1 MTEIYQITN
10 KKGLHHTDQKNKL
23 PNYIMPE
30 ISRKHNLHPDV
41 EWDGVNLFTK
51 LIANYKPTFAVFP
64 KGKNK
69 SCIHIQGGFSDTT
82 KNILNILEKKPDNSL
97 GVILGV
103 AKEQPADWGTKKEH
117 INSAGYPKAW
127 GASDSHIDY
136 LNVFVVEGDPENMD
150 LATQRDLLKKAGLP
164 DYSFSVD
171 SGNRS
176 LHAYYIA
183 DKTPPDKWKN
193 IQERLIQQL
202 QDKVPELKV
211 DGSIKNPARVMRCV
225 GGRHSKT
232 NKFCEF
238 FEFNDVGYSWE
249 EFDKLL
255 PPLREKKNNSINKE
269 KKNFISDIA
278 RKDYKGDKGWL
289 DRLKD
294 KPEERR
300 KYVVEMLKH
309 IPIHEGAG
317 KGRRLRICIP
327 VLAGLVSEYGNE
339 AISICNDAG
348 WHGEEW
354 DPEHEVQYLQDH
366 QDCDLGTLVHH
377 ARECGWI
384 HPYEK
389 NKPEVHK
396 DVKLADVF
404 PTEVSN
410 SIETVTAYLPHKD
423 TLKILTFMSAVAPL
437 IRLGTKINCIP
448 TTNFV
453 VPLNLF
459 ACVIGASGSKKT
471 PLMNLLLQEPLK
483 EVKKD
488 LARANFKAG
497 QQYVSDLADYKNNG
511 GDKPEKPP
519 YPIISTR
526 DATTEALEKQLMDQ
540 ERVKMGLL
548 RFNDELAGLIK
559 SFNKYSQGRGSD
571 EEFLLEL
578 YDGSGFQTQRM
589 DENRYCEETAVTIF
603 GGGQPEV
610 LTKLHRGQDANGL
623 WARFIFD
630 YSAAIPKRLPTVVT
644 PEERSKFKKAANYL
658 SSFISEV
665 KDFRTN
671 TLELTDEA
679 LKRFSDYE
687 LERQELAAKKNL
699 KSSHAAT
706 YNKSAGKV
714 ARVAGILW
722 IMKQVQIKIKNKIS
736 QGDSYVDEPPDN
748 QVDISTINNA
758 IELVNYWDSVSI
770 NVDNKAS
777 ENSKDVILR
786 RLLNIAEKES
796 KGPVAFNVIYKKL
809 SFDHRKKYQ
818 YEEVKELIK
827 KLEELGLGS
836 VSKGPRE
843 GYLFKAEKPWPTG

>member
-1 MTEIYQITN
+1 MTQ
-10 KKGLHHTDQKNKL
+10 
-23 PNYIMPE
+23 
-30 ISRKHNLHPDV
+30 ISRKHNLKPDV
-41 EWDGVNLFTK
+41 VWDGVELFTD
-51 LIANYKPTFAVFP
+51 LIANPNPIFAVFP

-69 SCIHIQGGFSDTT
+69 ACIHIKGGSEDFK
-82 KNILNILEKKPDNSL
+82 KNILRNLERKPDNSL

-103 AKEQPADWGTKKEH
+103 AKPQPNDWGSKKEH

-136 LNVFVVEGDPENMD
+136 LNVFVVEGDPKDMD
-150 LATQRDLLKKAGLP
+150 LTTQKLLIDKVLP
-164 DYSFSVD
+164 PYSFSVS

-176 LHAYYIA
+176 LHAYWIA
-183 DKTPPDKWKN
+183 DKTPPDKWRN
-193 IQERLIQQL
+193 IQERLIELL
-202 QDKVPELKV
+202 QDKVPELNV
-211 DGSIKNPARVMRCV
+211 DSSIKNPARVMRCV

-238 FEFNDVGYSWE
+238 FEFNDVGYSWDY
-249 EFDKLL
+249 FDKLL
-255 PPLREKKNNSINKE
+255 PPLEEKKNKFTINKTS
-269 KKNFISDIA
+269 KFTT
-278 RKDYKGDKGWL
+278 DKGWL

-294 KPEERR
+294 QPEVRR
-300 KYVVEMLKH
+300 EYVVEMVKVL
-309 IPIHEGAG
+309 PIHEGSG
-317 KGRRLRICIP
+317 QGRRGKICIP
-327 VLAGLVSEYGNE
+327 CLAGLVNEYGNE
-339 AISICNDAG
+339 AISICNEAG
-348 WHGEEW
+348 WYGSEW
-354 DPEHEVQYLQDH
+354 DPAKEVQYLQDH
-366 QDCDLGTLVHH
+366 QDCDLGTLVHW
-377 ARECGWI
+377 AREYGWEYS
-384 HPYEK
+384 PKQEK
-389 NKPEVHK
+389 LNIKISEI
-396 DVKLADVF
+396 F

-410 SIETVTAYLPHKD
+410 SIETVTQYLPHKD

-448 TTNFV
+448 TTNFI

-471 PLMNLLLQEPLK
+471 PLMNLLLQDPLK
-483 EVKKD
+483 DVKKD

-497 QQYVSDLADYKNNG
+497 QQYVSDLTDYKNNG

-526 DATTEALEKQLMDQ
+526 DATTEALEQQLMSQ
-540 ERVKMGLL
+540 EKVKMGLL

-578 YDGSGFQTQRM
+578 YDGNGFDTIRM
-589 DENRYCEETAVTIF
+589 EERRYCEETAVTIF

-630 YSAAIPKRLPTVVT
+630 FSAAIPKRLPTVVT
-644 PEERSKFKKAANYL
+644 PEERSKFKKAESYL
-658 SSFISEV
+658 RYFISEV
-665 KDFRTN
+665 KEFRTN
-671 TLELTDEA
+671 TLELTEEA

-687 LERQELAAKKNL
+687 LDRQELAAKKNL

-722 IMKQVQIKIKNKIS
+722 IMQQVQLKIKNKIS

-748 QVDISTINNA
+748 EVDISTINNA

-777 ENSKDVILR
+777 ENSRDTILR
-786 RLLNIAEKES
+786 RLLDIAAKS
-796 KGPVAFNVIYKKL
+796 KGPVPFSDIWKKL

-818 YEEVKELIK
+818 YEELKELIK

-836 VSKGPRE
+836 VSKGPRN
-843 GYLFKAEKPWPTG
+843 GKMFKAEKSWPTG

>member
-1 MTEIYQITN
+1 
-10 KKGLHHTDQKNKL
+10 
-23 PNYIMPE
+23 MPK

-41 EWDGVNLFTK
+41 VWDGVSLFTK
-51 LIANYKPTFAVFP
+51 LIANSKPTFAVFP

-69 SCIHIQGGFSDTT
+69 ACIHIKGGTADTT
-82 KNILNILEKKPDNSL
+82 KNILNILERKPDNSL

-103 AKEQPADWGTKKEH
+103 AKPQPDDWGTKKEH
-117 INSAGYPKAW
+117 LNSAGYPRAW

-136 LNVFVVEGDPENMD
+136 LNVFVVEGDPEDMD
-150 LATQRDLLKKAGLP
+150 LATQKNLIKKAGLP
-164 DYSFSVD
+164 DYSFGVD

-176 LHAYYIA
+176 LHAYWLA
-183 DKTPPDKWKN
+183 EKVPPDKWKN
-193 IQERLIQQL
+193 IQQRLIQL
-202 QDKVPELKV
+202 LEDKVPELKV
-211 DGSIKNPARVMRCV
+211 DTSIKNPARVMRCV

-238 FEFNDVGYSWE
+238 FEFNDFGYSWE
-249 EFDKLL
+249 DFDKLL
-255 PPLREKKNNSINKE
+255 PPLREKKNTPIYKKKKFTLE
-269 KKNFISDIA
+269 KIGA
-278 RKDYKGDKGWL
+278 DKGWL

-294 KPEERR
+294 QPEVRR
-300 KYVVEMLKH
+300 EYVVEMFKVL
-309 IPIHEGAG
+309 PIHEGAG
-317 KGRRLRICIP
+317 KGRRGTICIP
-327 VLAGLVSEYGNE
+327 CLAGLVNEYGNE

-348 WHGEEW
+348 WYGSEW
-354 DPEHEVQYLQDH
+354 DPSKEVQYLQDH
-366 QDCDLGTLVHH
+366 QDCDLGTVIWW
-377 ARECGWI
+377 ARKYGWEYSPKQKKSNI
-384 HPYEK
+384 K
-389 NKPEVHK
+389 V
-396 DVKLADVF
+396 ADIF

-410 SIETVTAYLPHKD
+410 SINTVTAYLPHKD
-423 TLKILTFMSAVAPL
+423 SLKILTFMSAVAPL

-448 TTNFV
+448 TTNFI

-497 QQYVSDLADYKNNG
+497 QQYVLDLADYKNNG

-519 YPIISTR
+519 YPIITTR

-559 SFNKYSQGRGSD
+559 SFGAYKQGKGGD

-578 YDGSGFQTQRM
+578 YDGSGFQTSRM

-644 PEERSKFKKAANYL
+644 TEERSKFKKAESYL
-658 SSFISEV
+658 RYFISEV

-671 TLELTDEA
+671 TLELTEEA

-722 IMKQVQIKIKNKIS
+722 IKQQVQLKIKNKIS

-777 ENSKDVILR
+777 ENSRDIILR
-786 RLLNIAEKES
+786 RLLDIAAKS
-796 KGPVAFNVIYKKL
+796 KGPVPFSDIYKKL